1 MGDLG
6 GLLAIAVASLFMVAG
21 GTALYG
27 GVGSLDPWIYT
38 GYIHDY
44 GGTLARFGRT
54 YYSTRVTAI
63 WPQGTLYSAIGEPAY
78 EVWRW
83 IVLATSG
90 GGLAVAIRA
99 FSNRW
104 AGYCA
109 GTALIFFSP
118 LLIAIAD
125 DYTHPVAFAYALLAF
140 AAIVQRH
147 IAWTLV
153 AGILA
158 SAAIGAHEISIYL
171 VAPMLVAVIAVALP
185 RMGPRA
191 LGLRM
196 ALFITG
202 AVGLQVALSL
212 IMGATYG
219 WIRANVLFQEAA
231 IKFAISLGEG
241 AASNWSV
248 PWDNS
253 YGRITTALIVTTAW
267 LAIAAATS
275 FLARTRRVAL
285 RIVGPFLAALTV
297 LLMVVINH
305 VVFQAGFVGIL
316 HTVAII
322 AVATSACAWV
332 ALGLLTSGGA
342 NARGAAITGL
352 VLAITFGF
360 LIANPA
366 SNADLANT
374 IWWSSA
380 ALALTTAAVALVAN
394 RWLHARHL
402 LQMLVI
408 GVVVLAGVTVPLA
421 PLTTAERA
429 GALYNAARL
438 SDATDKA
445 RQQDARD
452 LRGIAVHVQSLVRR
466 HVPSGTPVAFWYP
479 NHIEGRGS
487 PLGAFDSVQ
496 SVFLWLY
503 SCVECE
509 VRHPFPEI
517 AEDARM
523 TFYNST
529 LASSPVGALVVLAN
543 SRRDASRALESARRP
558 PLNFTHRDL
567 LRKSTSGGLTI
578 WVGIASRSQPDLS
591 TQS

>member
-421 PLTTAERA
+421 PLTTASGSRST
-429 GALYNAARL
+429 YNSARL
-438 SDATDKA
+438 TGSPIQSIDTRRA
-445 RQQDARD
+445 QD
-452 LRGIAVHVQSLVRR
+452 LRRVAIDVQALVNTR
-466 HVPSGTPVAFWYP
+466 VPTDEVLLFWYP
-479 NHIEGRGS
+479 NNNWAGGDHGYQNSIQSLFLHAGS
-487 PLGAFDSVQ
+487 CLLCD
-496 SVFLWLY
+496 
-503 SCVECE
+503 
-509 VRHPFPEI
+509 RIHPFPSVP
-517 AEDARM
+517 ADQVPLLRDHPAQ
-523 TFYNST
+523 
-529 LASSPVGALVVLAN
+529 ALVTMSP
-543 SRRDASRALESARRP
+543 SRRATAAATRIVGTP
-558 PLNFTHRDL
+558 PLPFSVHGPLNRV
-567 LRKSTSGGLTI
+567 SSGSVTV
-578 WVGIASRSQPDLS
+578 WVQISQRP
-591 TQS
+591 